1 MPRDDE
7 FISGFRRL
15 HHNFDELFAELLE
28 GRQRGSGRRAPADV
42 YVIEDPAAVVIEID
56 AAGVDPDAVDI
67 ELEGTLLVIRG
78 ERRRTPGQNR
88 VYHHAEIDWGSFE
101 RRIELGVA
109 VSGELASARY
119 ESGLLVITLPLT
131 QSKSQRRVPISL
143 QGAE

>member
-1 MPRDDE
+1 MPREDE

-28 GRQRGSGRRAPADV
+28 GRPRGAGRRAAADV
-42 YVIEDPAAVVIEID
+42 YVIDDPPALVIEID

-67 ELEGTLLVIRG
+67 QLEGKLLTIRG
-78 ERRRTPGQNR
+78 ERRRTPGKHR
-88 VYHHAEIDWGSFE
+88 VYHHAEIDWGPFE
-101 RRIELGVA
+101 RRIQLGVA
-109 VSGELASARY
+109 VSGELATARY

-131 QSKSQRRVPISL
+131 QSQSQRRVPISL